1 MKKLV
6 LFSILLGTA
15 GLAAAQERG
24 RVLSATPI
32 VQQVAYPRQVCS
44 NETVYSGQRNTGGG
58 AVLGA
63 IAGGAA
69 GNAIGKGHGR
79 AAATA
84 IGVIGGAVL
93 GNHIEGQGRPEYET
107 VQRCGTETTY
117 ENRTVGYN
125 VVYEYAG
132 RQYTTRT
139 QNDPGRW
146 IPVNVQ
152 PAGQTYSTQ
161 PDPYAA
167 QGVYSQPGVVTST
180 YPVQPVYQAPPTYV
194 TPPVTVIEYGYD
206 SGRPY
211 YPHHRNPYWR

>member
-79 AAATA
+79 ARRHARA
-84 IGVIGGAVL
+84 
-93 GNHIEGQGRPEYET
+93 RP
-107 VQRCGTETTY
+107 
-117 ENRTVGYN
+117 
-125 VVYEYAG
+125 
-132 RQYTTRT
+132 
-139 QNDPGRW
+139 
-146 IPVNVQ
+146 
-152 PAGQTYSTQ
+152 
-161 PDPYAA
+161 
-167 QGVYSQPGVVTST
+167 
-180 YPVQPVYQAPPTYV
+180 
-194 TPPVTVIEYGYD
+194 
-206 SGRPY
+206 
-211 YPHHRNPYWR
+211 